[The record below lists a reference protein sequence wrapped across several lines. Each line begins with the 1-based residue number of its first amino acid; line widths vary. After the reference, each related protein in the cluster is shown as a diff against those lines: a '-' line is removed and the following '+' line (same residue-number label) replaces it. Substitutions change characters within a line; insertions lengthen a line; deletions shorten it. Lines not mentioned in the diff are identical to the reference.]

1 MNKWHQSS
9 SQQVLA
15 TTPRQVYLAGLL
27 RLQARRAGW
36 IRVEAGAVW
45 LTCQG
50 DAADH
55 VLAAGDRLWLGAG
68 VQMLAEP
75 WRAGEAV
82 RLAWSTGA
90 AAVPQPGRRGLRAM
104 PGRAAVPGLAGPAS
118 PLLDAV
124 WGGAWGAARTTAA
137 RGLRAV
143 AGRLAA
149 AARSAEAMAS
159 RAQGSICAGDS
170 IASSGALQ

>member
-1 MNKWHQSS
+1 MKKWHQSS
-9 SQQVLA
+9 SHQVLA
-15 TTPRQVYLAGLL
+15 GTPRQVYLAGLL
-27 RLQARRAGW
+27 RFQARRAGW
-36 IRVEAGAVW
+36 IWVEAGAVW
-45 LTCQG
+45 LTRQG

-55 VLAAGDRLWLGAG
+55 VLAADDRLWLGAG
-68 VQMLAEP
+68 EQWLAEP

-82 RLAWSTGA
+82 RLAWSTDAVA
-90 AAVPQPGRRGLRAM
+90 APQPGWRGLRAT
-104 PGRAAVPGLAGPAS
+104 PGLANLPVVAGLAS
-118 PLLDAV
+118 ALVDA
-124 WGGAWGAARTTAA
+124 AWGVARATAA